1 MRRILATL
9 LCLTMLFA
17 IPTVSAQD
25 NSGNGKGQ
33 KKEHRQGRHNK
44 APKCPKCGKTMT
56 CWRCNNN
63 RDVESEITDF
73 IEDLS
78 DEQREKLHEL
88 SKDTKEKMTA
98 FRQQQWKLR
107 DSINTIIRLDGDQ
120 SDVLLP
126 LIERRAQL
134 RVAMDME
141 LYRCRLL
148 MRQILTEE
156 QAKVLREKTE
166 AARNNWK
173 EKRVSRKK

>member
-17 IPTVSAQD
+17 IPAASAQD
-25 NSGNGKGQ
+25 NSGNGP
-33 KKEHRQGRHNK
+33 KKEQRHGK
-44 APKCPKCGKTMT
+44 HQKVAKCPKCGKTLK

-63 RDVESEITDF
+63 KDLESEITDF
-73 IEDLS
+73 ISDLS

-88 SKDTKEKMTA
+88 SKENKERMTA
-98 FRQQQWKLR
+98 YRQQQRALR
-107 DSINTIIRLDGDQ
+107 DSINTVIRLDGDH
-120 SDVLLP
+120 SDDLLP
-126 LIERRAQL
+126 LMERRAQL

-148 MRQILTEE
+148 TRQILTEE
-156 QAKVLREKTE
+156 QAKALREKTE

-173 EKRVSRKK
+173 EKRGGRKK

>member
-17 IPTVSAQD
+17 IPAASAQD
-25 NSGNGKGQ
+25 NSGNGP
-33 KKEHRQGRHNK
+33 KKEQRHGK
-44 APKCPKCGKTMT
+44 HQKVAKCPKCGKTLK

-63 RDVESEITDF
+63 DLESEITDF
-73 IEDLS
+73 VGDLN

-107 DSINTIIRLDGDQ
+107 DSINTIIRLEGDH
-120 SDVLLP
+120 SDELLP

-141 LYRCRLL
+141 LYRCRLH

-156 QAKVLREKTE
+156 QAKELREKTE
-166 AARNNWK
+166 AACKKWK
-173 EKRVSRKK
+173 EKRAGRKK

>member
-1 MRRILATL
+1 MRRILATI
-9 LCLTMLFA
+9 LCLTLMFA
-17 IPTVSAQD
+17 IPAASAQD
-25 NSGNGKGQ
+25 NSGNGP
-33 KKEHRQGRHNK
+33 KKEQRHGK
-44 APKCPKCGKTMT
+44 HQKVAKCPKCGKTLK

-63 RDVESEITDF
+63 DLESEITDF
-73 IEDLS
+73 VGDLN

-88 SKDTKEKMTA
+88 SKETKEKMTA

-148 MRQILTEE
+148 TRQILTDE
-156 QAKVLREKTE
+156 QAKELREKTE
-166 AARNNWK
+166 AACNKCK
-173 EKRVSRKK
+173 EKRAGRKK

>member
-1 MRRILATL
+1 
-9 LCLTMLFA
+9 MLFA

-173 EKRVSRKK
+173 EKRGSRKK

>member
-1 MRRILATL
+1 MRKFLVTI

-88 SKDTKEKMTA
+88 SKENKEKMTA
-98 FRQQQWKLR
+98 FNQQQKKLR
-107 DSINTIIRLDGDQ
+107 DSINVIIRLDGDHSYELQ
-120 SDVLLP
+120 PLL
-126 LIERRAQL
+126 ERRAQL
-134 RVAMDME
+134 RVERDME
-141 LYRCRLL
+141 LYRCRL
-148 MRQILTEE
+148 RIREILTEE
-156 QAKVLREKTE
+156 QAKALREKTE

-173 EKRVSRKK
+173 EKRAGRKK